1 VTGKPL
7 HYAEPA
13 TRFEARPRIDPRWTR
28 LLWPL
33 LALVVLLAFDL
44 IYIRGFF
51 QIQVRDARLYGS
63 LIDILDRAT
72 PVLLLSVGMTL
83 VIATGGVDLSV
94 GAIMAISGAVAAQLV
109 AGHGPAVAMAAALLV
124 SILGGAWNGFL
135 VAALGIQPIVATLIL
150 MVAGRGI
157 AQLITGGQI
166 ITFTNPAFDFV
177 ASGALSDLL
186 PDRWRQ
192 AAPALWGVALGYPFT
207 IPLALLVACL
217 TGLVAR
223 KTAIGLFIEAVGGNA
238 TASRYAG
245 VNAGVVKFM
254 AYVFSGLCAGIAG
267 LIVASDI
274 RAADP
279 NNAGL
284 YLELD
289 AILAVV
295 IGGTALTGGRFSLP
309 GSVLGALVIQAL
321 TTTILTL
328 GVKAQWTLVVK
339 ALVVVIV
346 CLLQS
351 EGLRDKI
358 TGVLRR
364 SRGGRRGFEPVLGAP
379 ATTPPTVP
387 SPEPGEP

>member
-1 VTGKPL
+1 MTGAPPND
-7 HYAEPA
+7 AGPA
-13 TRFEARPRIDPRWTR
+13 ARFEPRPRIDPRWTR

-51 QIQVRDARLYGS
+51 QIQVRDAHLYGS
-63 LIDILDRAT
+63 LIDILDRAS
-72 PVLLLSVGMTL
+72 PVLLLSIGMTL

-94 GAIMAISGAVAAQLV
+94 GAVMAISGAVAAQLV
-109 AGHGPAVAMAAALLV
+109 AQHGAGVAMTAALFV
-124 SILGGAWNGFL
+124 SLAGGAWNGLL
-135 VAALGIQPIVATLIL
+135 VAGLGIQPIVATLIL

-177 ASGALSDLL
+177 ASGAFSDLVPL
-186 PDRWRQ
+186 RWRQ
-192 AAPALWGVALGYPFT
+192 VAPVFWGITLGYPFT
-207 IPLALLVACL
+207 IPLALFVAAA

-223 KTAIGLFIEAVGGNA
+223 KTATGLFIEAVGGNA

-245 VNAGVVKFM
+245 VNAGAVKFM

-309 GSVLGALVIQAL
+309 GSVLGALVIQTL

-328 GVKAQWTLVVK
+328 GVNAQWTLVVK
-339 ALVVVIV
+339 ALVVVVV

-351 EGLRDKI
+351 EGLREKI
-358 TGVLRR
+358 GGAIRR
-364 SRGGRRGFEPVLGAP
+364 QGGPRQGFDPVVPARAP
-379 ATTPPTVP
+379 SAPLPDVEAAQP
-387 SPEPGEP
+387 

>member
-1 VTGKPL
+1 MTGGPL
-7 HYAEPA
+7 NYAEPA
-13 TRFEARPRIDPRWTR
+13 TRFDPRPRIDPRWTR

-51 QIQVRDARLYGS
+51 QIQIRDVRLYGS

-109 AGHGPAVAMAAALLV
+109 AHHGPAVAMAAALLV
-124 SILGGAWNGFL
+124 SLVGGAWNGLL
-135 VAALGIQPIVATLIL
+135 VAGLGIQPIVATLIL

-166 ITFTNPAFDFV
+166 ITFNNPTFEFV

-186 PDRWRQ
+186 PDRWRE
-192 AAPALWGVALGYPFT
+192 AAPVFWAITLGYPFT
-207 IPLALLVACL
+207 IPLALLVACA
-217 TGLVAR
+217 TGLIAR

-245 VNAGVVKFM
+245 VNSGAVKFM
-254 AYVFSGLCAGIAG
+254 AYVFSGLCAGVAG

-358 TGVLRR
+358 AGAFRR
-364 SRGGRRGFEPVLGAP
+364 RGGQTAGA
-379 ATTPPTVP
+379 
-387 SPEPGEP
+387 